1 MNIRPESLSEAEC
14 ELVLQYR
21 VRQASTTRR
30 LAAHLAR
37 VVVFGIAALT
47 VVIWFQSA
55 ELQTNLQ
62 RDGYLG
68 DIPAPLSW
76 IVALTLDGKN

>member
-1 MNIRPESLSEAEC
+1 MR
-14 ELVLQYR
+14 
-21 VRQASTTRR
+21 
-30 LAAHLAR
+30 HLAR
-37 VVVFGIAALT
+37 VSAVGIAALT
-47 VVIWFQSA
+47 VVLWFQSA